1 MDNVISILA
10 LDQGQTE
17 WMLSL
22 KRMKIQ
28 ADINE
33 EKDHQKQAL
42 KRAWRDQWA
51 SVEAA
56 SFRESFSTGCTWTLD
71 TATLM
76 DLSKRLMADCSSKV
90 WYYLAVM
97 EAELFE
103 PYYPLYGEEDAD
115 AKEKNKQFKGL
126 KFKQKDYIKTFL
138 TKDGQIPESFVDRVK
153 KCYKDAVAHM
163 SGRYSKIA
171 IGTLTALLAS
181 AAVAATAGAMAPSI
195 AVALVGSNFAG
206 FHGAALTSAC
216 LALLG
221 GGSIAA
227 GGAGVA
233 GGVVTI
239 VGGGALLGLAVG
251 GTTSA
256 TVTALALAT
265 PQAALSMAAK
275 LEVTVREVLL
285 NAQND
290 TAAAQQ
296 VLTKYKEELNRL
308 KHSVVDLEEHNNENK
323 QQIKALKATIGYLTR
338 SAKSLEKFTS
348 SYEIGLQAENEE

>member
-10 LDQGQTE
+10 LDQGQTG

-33 EKDHQKQAL
+33 EKDPQKQAL

-56 SFRESFSTGCTWTLD
+56 SFTESFSTGCTWTLD
-71 TATLM
+71 TAALM
-76 DLSKRLMADCSSKV
+76 ELSKRLMANCSSKV

-138 TKDGQIPESFVDRVK
+138 TKDGQIPVSFVDRVK
-153 KCYKDAVAHM
+153 KCYKDAVARM

-181 AAVAATAGAMAPSI
+181 AAVAATAGALAPSV
-195 AVALVGSNFAG
+195 AVALVGGNFAG
-206 FHGAALTSAC
+206 LHGASLTTAC

-256 TVTALALAT
+256 TTALALAT

-308 KHSVVDLEEHNNENK
+308 KHSVVDLEEQDNENK

-338 SAKSLEKFTS
+338 STKSLEKFTS
-348 SYEIGLQAENEE
+348 SYEIGLQAEKEK